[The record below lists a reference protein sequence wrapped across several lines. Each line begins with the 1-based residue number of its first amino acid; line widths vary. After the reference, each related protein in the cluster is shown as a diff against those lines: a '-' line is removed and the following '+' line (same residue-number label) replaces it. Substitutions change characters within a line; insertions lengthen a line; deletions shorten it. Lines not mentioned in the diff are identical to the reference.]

1 MIRPWWVNLLQHW
14 WIHDIKQ
21 WAQNFHW
28 FKWSFPK
35 VYLNNGPGLTGYIYI
50 YRFEEFWRHI
60 VLPNQATSYFYHYI
74 PFCLKTKLAFSHL
87 LYAMPTKN
95 PLPRRCQQQA
105 LMMPAIVT
113 TLKTIRITSNITTLD
128 ASEIWQSPVEIIFV
142 EPVVQ
147 VLG

>member
-1 MIRPWWVNLLQHW
+1 MFRSVL
-14 WIHDIKQ
+14 KQ
-21 WAQNFHW
+21 N
-28 FKWSFPK
+28 SRL
-35 VYLNNGPGLTGYIYI
+35 V
-50 YRFEEFWRHI
+50 
-60 VLPNQATSYFYHYI
+60 TS
-74 PFCLKTKLAFSHL
+74 S
-87 LYAMPTKN
+87 MPCQRKN

>member
-1 MIRPWWVNLLQHW
+1 
-14 WIHDIKQ
+14 
-21 WAQNFHW
+21 
-28 FKWSFPK
+28 
-35 VYLNNGPGLTGYIYI
+35 
-50 YRFEEFWRHI
+50 
-60 VLPNQATSYFYHYI
+60 
-74 PFCLKTKLAFSHL
+74 
-87 LYAMPTKN
+87 MPTKN